1 LPEKVSHEKNVP
13 YLNTLF
19 TADFKVK
26 DIFIEFFGLHKE
38 LKRYDQLMKI
48 KLKIIKDNDLKLI
61 AIYPKDIFPK
71 SRLNE
76 ILNDIIS

>member
-1 LPEKVSHEKNVP
+1 MP

-26 DIFIEFFGLHKE
+26 DIYIEFFGLHKE

-48 KLKIIKDNDLKLI
+48 KLKIIKKNNLKLI
-61 AIYPKDIFPK
+61 AIYPKDIFP
-71 SRLNE
+71 
-76 ILNDIIS
+76 ISKLDFVLKELV